1 MSLSSVKAL
10 VPSLRLIC
18 LPGANFFFFFLLF
31 ETGFLCVVL
40 AVLELNPVDHTGL
53 KLRFA

>member
-18 LPGANFFFFFLLF
+18 LPGANFFFLLF